1 MFIFYNNNNNNN
13 YYYYYYFQDL
23 ESHPLSL
30 HQSSIKMLILQYFGT
45 LVDLQGHNQLTDL
58 LTMAP
63 GL

>member
-1 MFIFYNNNNNNN
+1 MFIFYSNNNNI
-13 YYYYYYFQDL
+13 YFQDL